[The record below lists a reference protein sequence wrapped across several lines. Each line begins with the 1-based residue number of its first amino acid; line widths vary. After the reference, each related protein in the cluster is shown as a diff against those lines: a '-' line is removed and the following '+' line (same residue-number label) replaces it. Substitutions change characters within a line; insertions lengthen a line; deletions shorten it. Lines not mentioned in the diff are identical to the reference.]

1 MAQSS
6 TLPRT
11 FAPFSANGE
20 DEVPGSGGNL
30 NTVYDGIGSME
41 TTPQDQGYQFGMF
54 PAGAIPKGSEEQE
67 FRISDSQAFSNL
79 RGIAKTN
86 FPFDPFPQTYEDK
99 APTSLADNFE
109 HTGVALSTL
118 MPGQYAFNAPNAE
131 LGEMILKEFEAGDD
145 TLKSLPTGRS
155 FYSVDKLDFNEKH
168 PEMQYYGSGSTYGKT
183 EYYEMDEEPKDI
195 PELYEKASQG
205 IAVDD
210 VPVTPF
216 HRQYPNFGAGEVDY
230 GFNEPGADSMS
241 EEIIRAYR
249 AVLPEGQLAG
259 AKKELMPVFSG
270 VNQEAVEQRPI
281 LQSLGKIKNTL
292 YLGGVT
298 ELPDD
303 LRIDPREALMA
314 DGSIPADIVQTSGE
328 LASALGALGYFPG
341 DPLQSGSVYGQ
352 RLPKSRTLAPN
363 NETVP
368 EGFYNHLTT
377 STTEPLVFEAPDNPY
392 VQFASEVK

>member
-54 PAGAIPKGSEEQE
+54 PAGAIPKGSEDQE

-145 TLKSLPTGRS
+145 TLKSLSNAQS
-155 FYSVDKLDFNEKH
+155 FYSTDSLDFSKYTH
-168 PEMQYYGSGSTYGKT
+168 DKAD
-183 EYYEMDEEPKDI
+183 YYEAEEEPQDV
-195 PELYEKASQG
+195 PGLYQLASKSS
-205 IAVDD
+205 AVDD